1 MLKQYTPS
9 LAERRPSARLRRVL
23 VVDDN
28 REAADTLGAL
38 LVFMGYDTRVVYD
51 SEMGLEEAAW
61 FEPDVA
67 VWDISLPGVDGYEA
81 ARRLRELADGQKIL
95 LIALTAHGTPEDIE
109 AAMKAGFDRHVR
121 KPVDINTLLSEIG
134 C

>member
-1 MLKQYTPS
+1 MLKQYNPS
-9 LAERRPSARLRRVL
+9 IAQARPSARLRRVL

-28 REAADTLGAL
+28 RDAADTLGAL
-38 LVFMGYDTRVVYD
+38 LVFLGYDVRVVYD

-67 VWDISLPGVDGYEA
+67 VWDISLPGVNGYEA
-81 ARRLRELADGQKIL
+81 ARRLRELAEGQRIM
-95 LIALTAHGTPEDIE
+95 LIALTALGTPADVQ
-109 AAMKAGFDRHVR
+109 AAKDAGFDRHMK
-121 KPVDINTLLSEIG
+121 KPVDINALLTELG